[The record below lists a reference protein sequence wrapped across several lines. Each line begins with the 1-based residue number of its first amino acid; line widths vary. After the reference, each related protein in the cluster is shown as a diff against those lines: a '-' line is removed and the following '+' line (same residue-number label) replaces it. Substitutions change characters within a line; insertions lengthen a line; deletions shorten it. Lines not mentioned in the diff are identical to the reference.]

1 MEQPVNLLKFV
12 YLKHVDIYI
21 YIYIYI
27 FITVNH
33 KILFVC
39 PCATPK
45 CLNVFQPLDRCML
58 LFCLD

>member
-12 YLKHVDIYI
+12 YLKHVDIY
-21 YIYIYI
+21 
-27 FITVNH
+27 ITVNH

-45 CLNVFQPLDRCML
+45 CLNVFQPLDQCML